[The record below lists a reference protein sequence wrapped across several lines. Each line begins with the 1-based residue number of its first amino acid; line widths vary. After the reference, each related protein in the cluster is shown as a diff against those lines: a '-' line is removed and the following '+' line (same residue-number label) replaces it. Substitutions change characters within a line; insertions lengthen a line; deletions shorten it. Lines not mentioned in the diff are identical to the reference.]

1 MASAV
6 EIEHLY
12 KDFTLDHTYSIKD
25 SFVSLFKR
33 NKQQKRQFRA
43 LDDITLTVEQGES
56 IGLVGLN
63 GSGKSTLLKC
73 ISGVQMPDKGSLKVR
88 GSIAGLIEV
97 GAGFHPDLTG
107 EENVFLNGAI
117 LGMSK
122 KKIEDSYDDIVRFS
136 EVENFMKTN
145 VRYYSS
151 GMFLRLAFSVAVYS
165 DPDVFLVDEILSVGD
180 APFRKKCMKR
190 IHELKE
196 DGRTLVIVSHSQN
209 DIREVTKKCVWL
221 HGGKVMKMGET
232 EKVLEAMNKQ
242 TDTARN

>member
-1 MASAV
+1 MVSAV

-25 SFVSLFKR
+25 SFVNLFRK
-33 NKQQKRQFRA
+33 NKNQKRKFRA
-43 LDDITLTVEQGES
+43 LDDINLMVEQGES

-73 ISGVQMPDKGSLKVR
+73 ISGVQMPDMGSLRVR

-122 KKIEDSYDDIVRFS
+122 KKIEDNYDDIVKFS
-136 EVENFMKTN
+136 EVEDFMQTN

-196 DGRTLVIVSHSQN
+196 DGRTLIIVSHSQS
-209 DIREVTKKCVWL
+209 DIKEVTKRCVWL
-221 HGGKVMKMGET
+221 HKGKVMQSGET
-232 EKVLEAMNKQ
+232 VSVLDAMNAYTK
-242 TDTARN
+242 N